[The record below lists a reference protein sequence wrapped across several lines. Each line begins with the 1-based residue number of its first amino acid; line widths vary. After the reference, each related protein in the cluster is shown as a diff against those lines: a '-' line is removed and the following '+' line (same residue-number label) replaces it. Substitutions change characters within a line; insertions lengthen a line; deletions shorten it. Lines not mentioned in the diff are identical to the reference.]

1 MISKIFLFIPSMQDS
16 LVPLPPQPIGVLP
29 QNPCRGV
36 PPSSAPPAHQSP
48 KPSRSSSTSSGSG
61 APPAGS
67 VGPTL
72 VRQVPA
78 EPLMYVSPNKRTKY
92 SVQPPAMSPQSILR
106 NQLQIAKEVAQQQ
119 QQQQAQQQQLMQQQT
134 QPQQLNMSQVK
145 FIPLIAISL
154 MCSGIFRIECSHY
167 SNTNIFDCNRHIT
180 SSNNIHNIQYLLHS
194 TFLLRSTLKLN
205 PNR

>member
-1 MISKIFLFIPSMQDS
+1 MISKIFLFILSMQDS

-145 FIPLIAISL
+145 FITPIAISL
-154 MCSGIFRIECSHY
+154 TCSDIFSY
-167 SNTNIFDCNRHIT
+167 
-180 SSNNIHNIQYLLHS
+180 
-194 TFLLRSTLKLN
+194 
-205 PNR
+205 

>member
-1 MISKIFLFIPSMQDS
+1 MQDS

-29 QNPCRGV
+29 PTACRGG

-106 NQLQIAKEVAQQQ
+106 NQLQLAKELS
-119 QQQQAQQQQLMQQQT
+119 QQQQAQQAQQQQQLMQQQT
-134 QPQQLNMSQVK
+134 QPQQLNISQV
-145 FIPLIAISL
+145 ITEMIIAITEVVS
-154 MCSGIFRIECSHY
+154 E
-167 SNTNIFDCNRHIT
+167 
-180 SSNNIHNIQYLLHS
+180 
-194 TFLLRSTLKLN
+194 LRLN
-205 PNR
+205 PQSQHTTI

>member
-1 MISKIFLFIPSMQDS
+1 MSISVCTLIHKLTFSMQDS

-29 QNPCRGV
+29 PTACRGG

-106 NQLQIAKEVAQQQ
+106 NQLQLAKELS
-119 QQQQAQQQQLMQQQT
+119 QQQQAQQAQQQQQLMQQQT
-134 QPQQLNMSQVK
+134 QPQQLNISQV
-145 FIPLIAISL
+145 ITEIIISIRAAV
-154 MCSGIFRIECSHY
+154 SE
-167 SNTNIFDCNRHIT
+167 
-180 SSNNIHNIQYLLHS
+180 
-194 TFLLRSTLKLN
+194 LR
-205 PNR
+205 

>member
-1 MISKIFLFIPSMQDS
+1 MVHFLCFIVQLIVIKRMISKHFLCILSMQDS

-134 QPQQLNMSQVK
+134 QPQQLNMSQV
-145 FIPLIAISL
+145 
-154 MCSGIFRIECSHY
+154 
-167 SNTNIFDCNRHIT
+167 
-180 SSNNIHNIQYLLHS
+180 
-194 TFLLRSTLKLN
+194 
-205 PNR
+205 